1 MVHGSTQAHMLPR
14 FATFFGLLES
24 RGLFSAFFVFHY
36 NDILKRS
43 VDRVLRMSLVLGF
56 SWLCPPDG
64 IQTTR
69 LWQEFCGSCAGSL
82 WTIRISFP
90 QCVWL
95 PYVLFSGL
103 WEDFRLLLFSKLGSS
118 QSWCSVCEGW
128 VSAEAQAA
136 VFFWRVLLAL
146 EKAWGP
152 PALESDPE
160 REKEGPEGRGNN
172 GPLPKPTSR
181 RAKCGKGPPLCEIL
195 SCPSGSCCPWY
206 WDISTIRI
214 KGGSPSS

>member
-1 MVHGSTQAHMLPR
+1 MVHGSTQAHMLSR

-43 VDRVLRMSLVLGF
+43 VDRVLWMSLVLGF
-56 SWLCPPDG
+56 SWLCPPHG

-136 VFFWRVLLAL
+136 VFFWR
-146 EKAWGP
+146 W
-152 PALESDPE
+152 
-160 REKEGPEGRGNN
+160 RRPEGRPLWKVTLRERRKDLKAGATMDLSLSPPPVELNAER
-172 GPLPKPTSR
+172 GPLCVRS
-181 RAKCGKGPPLCEIL
+181 
-195 SCPSGSCCPWY
+195 
-206 WDISTIRI
+206 
-214 KGGSPSS
+214 

>member
-118 QSWCSVCEGW
+118 QSWCSVCVWG
-128 VSAEAQAA
+128 VGVGRGSGC
-136 VFFWRVLLAL
+136 RVLLACSSGAGEGL
-146 EKAWGP
+146 RAACSGKSPW
-152 PALESDPE
+152 E
-160 REKEGPEGRGNN
+160 REGRTWRQGQQW
-172 GPLPKPTSR
+172 TS
-181 RAKCGKGPPLCEIL
+181 P
-195 SCPSGSCCPWY
+195 
-206 WDISTIRI
+206 
-214 KGGSPSS
+214 